1 MAALRSARRRGSR
14 SASTPPAQGRGEE
27 RTGRRCR
34 WQAARAAVEEG
45 VGASCFIFVG
55 LEAAALKPG
64 INPGGN
70 IRPQPGLHGEQ
81 GVDFEAGQLPT
92 LLSELR
98 KR

>member
-1 MAALRSARRRGSR
+1 MLHLR
-14 SASTPPAQGRGEE
+14 
-27 RTGRRCR
+27 
-34 WQAARAAVEEG
+34 W
-45 VGASCFIFVG
+45 
-55 LEAAALKPG
+55 

-98 KR
+98 KRSLWRASELSPQLFVRQQAADDPFNRSM